1 MNVFEKFFKLNS
13 SNIEDEHKKKMDLLM
28 QITNNKMTEKEVERI
43 YKTIDDEVIKK
54 MPKNLQIIEA
64 MEMIQKMKGDWLT
77 EEEKENFVAG
87 VWMFDTLDTGNSK
100 SCSYINPEQLKYVKQ
115 AVLGTQFQAAKQG
128 KYYAEIQDYKLK
140 Y

>member
-1 MNVFEKFFKLNS
+1 MSVFEKFFKL
-13 SNIEDEHKKKMDLLM
+13 SNTRIEDEHQKKMNLLM
-28 QITNNKMTEKEVERI
+28 QVTNSKMTEKEVERV
-43 YKTIDDEVIKK
+43 YKTLDEEIIKK
-54 MPKNLQIIEA
+54 MPRNVQIIEA

-87 VWMFDTLDTGNSK
+87 VWMFDTLK
-100 SCSYINPEQLKYVKQ
+100 SEEKNKNYINSEQLKYVKQ
-115 AVLGTQFQAAKQG
+115 AVLGNQFKAAKQG